1 MLDPKGFRNLSGFFD
16 WTAPDFK
23 TKTRFLGVISPDIF
37 TKTPMA
43 VANNYTIFEPLS
55 FR

>member
-1 MLDPKGFRNLSGFFD
+1 MRAFPLN
-16 WTAPDFK
+16 
-23 TKTRFLGVISPDIF
+23 IF

-43 VANNYTIFEPLS
+43 VANNYAIFEPLS